1 MFKHTKSMLAGLALI
16 AISGTAAAGV
26 QFDVNIG
33 FPGMAIQ
40 APAVVYQEVP
50 VYRPAPVYVERQ
62 YHRSQRYHPR
72 HHYDR
77 HHDHYRHN
85 RHWRDYR

>member
-1 MFKHTKSMLAGLALI
+1 MFKRTSSMLAGLALI

-33 FPGMAIQ
+33 FPGVTVQ

-62 YHRSQRYHPR
+62 NHRSDRYQPR
-72 HHYDR
+72 HHYDN
-77 HHDHYRHN
+77 YRHN
-85 RHWRDYR
+85 RHNRNGYDYR

>member
-33 FPGMAIQ
+33 FPGVAVQ
-40 APAVVYQEVP
+40 APAAVYQEVP
-50 VYRPAPVYVERQ
+50 VYRPVPVYVD
-62 YHRSQRYHPR
+62 RYDRRFDRDHPR
-72 HHYDR
+72 HHP
-77 HHDHYRHN
+77 HHYRHH
-85 RHWRDYR
+85 RYGHWHDYR